1 MKRRSRTENARCM
14 QFMCAEKLQSG
25 VRSVQVALDILE
37 AIAFSDDEIG
47 VSQIAAQLGLAKGAA
62 FRHLRTLVDRGYVVQ
77 NSATAR
83 YQIGIKFQLLGRFRR
98 KGSDLFTAAEG
109 PMTDLRNA
117 VGETVV
123 LSSLEQSGPRI
134 LTTTR
139 GHSTVEIGVRPGS
152 TLQFDLS
159 AQGKVMLAFGPP
171 ELWKRFQ
178 QDDPDKKHRKA
189 IDRDVACARRQGWL
203 DAPGEVMRGINAI
216 AAPIFDASALCVG
229 TIAIVGLFD
238 VTPRDRNKKF
248 VSALL
253 QAAQRVSV
261 NLGNRNPANA
271 ANGQPASRLVPI
283 LRRRQHRVAL

>member
-1 MKRRSRTENARCM
+1 M
-14 QFMCAEKLQSG
+14 QFMCAEKLRSG

-37 AIAFSDDEIG
+37 AVAFSDEEIG
-47 VSQIAAQLGLAKGAA
+47 VSQIAAQIGLAKGAA
-62 FRHLRTLVDRGYVVQ
+62 FRHLHTLVDRGYVVQ

-98 KGSDLFTAAEG
+98 KGSNLFTAAEG

-123 LSSLEQSGPRI
+123 LSSAEQSGPRI
-134 LTTTR
+134 LATTR
-139 GHSTVEIGVRPGS
+139 GNSTVEIGVRPGS
-152 TLQFDLS
+152 TLQFESS

-171 ELWKRFQ
+171 ELFEQFQ
-178 QDDPDKKHRKA
+178 QSFPDKKRRKA
-189 IDRDVACARRQGWL
+189 IDRDVSRARRQGWL

-229 TIAIVGLFD
+229 AIAIVGLFD
-238 VTPRDRNKKF
+238 VTPRSRNEQF

-253 QAAQRVSV
+253 RSAERTSI
-261 NLGNRNPANA
+261 NLGRRNPAKSV
-271 ANGQPASRLVPI
+271 NGQSTLRSDLI
-283 LRRRQHRVAL
+283 RRRRQHRVAP